1 MNNIERKH
9 RACIYTLGC
18 RVNQYESAAV
28 AAELE
33 KYGFEIASHDEI
45 CDIYIIN
52 TCAVTA
58 ESEKKSRKFIRH
70 AVKLNPEAAV
80 IVMGCYS
87 QLAAADVAKIKGVN
101 LVLGNRNKLEAA
113 RYAVDFVSL
122 SSVDKRTEIAELENT
137 PIENMRIYHTGKNAR
152 AFVKIEDG
160 CDNKCAYCIIKNA
173 RGGVVSRLPEDIC
186 EEIRGLVAA
195 GYSEV
200 VLTGIETASYG
211 KDLEGIGLRELVLRI
226 SAIDDVHR
234 IRLGSL
240 EPSVLKGTLVDT
252 LAECEKFMPS
262 FHLSLQSG
270 SSRIL
275 AAMRRRYNADMAMH
289 AIEYIKKKIPAATFT
304 CDIIVGF
311 PGETEADFEETKEFA
326 KKAGF
331 LHMHIFPFSPRRG
344 TEAAEMAE
352 QVPESIKARRASEL
366 AALGAELADAVYE
379 ANQNYRGTVLFETY
393 ENGVNRGHT
402 EHMLEAELVGPDMHG
417 KEIRVRC
424 TELKNGKLICE
435 AE

>member
-9 RACIYTLGC
+9 RACRDTLGC

-137 PIENMRIYHTGKNAR
+137 PIENMRI
-152 AFVKIEDG
+152 
-160 CDNKCAYCIIKNA
+160 
-173 RGGVVSRLPEDIC
+173 
-186 EEIRGLVAA
+186 
-195 GYSEV
+195 
-200 VLTGIETASYG
+200 
-211 KDLEGIGLRELVLRI
+211 
-226 SAIDDVHR
+226 
-234 IRLGSL
+234 
-240 EPSVLKGTLVDT
+240 
-252 LAECEKFMPS
+252 
-262 FHLSLQSG
+262 
-270 SSRIL
+270 
-275 AAMRRRYNADMAMH
+275 
-289 AIEYIKKKIPAATFT
+289 
-304 CDIIVGF
+304 
-311 PGETEADFEETKEFA
+311 
-326 KKAGF
+326 
-331 LHMHIFPFSPRRG
+331 
-344 TEAAEMAE
+344 
-352 QVPESIKARRASEL
+352 
-366 AALGAELADAVYE
+366 
-379 ANQNYRGTVLFETY
+379 
-393 ENGVNRGHT
+393 
-402 EHMLEAELVGPDMHG
+402 
-417 KEIRVRC
+417 
-424 TELKNGKLICE
+424 
-435 AE
+435 

>member
-1 MNNIERKH
+1 MNNAKRKP
-9 RACIYTLGC
+9 RAYIYTLGC

-33 KYGFEIASHDEI
+33 KYGFEIAENDAD
-45 CDIYIIN
+45 CDVYIIN

-70 AVKLNPEAAV
+70 AAKQNPYAAV

-87 QLAAADVAKIKGVN
+87 QIAAADAAKIDGVR
-101 LVLGNRNKLEAA
+101 LVLGNRNKLRAA
-113 RYAVDFVSL
+113 KYAADFVSL
-122 SSVDKRTEIAELENT
+122 SAADNRIEIAELGNT
-137 PIENMRIYHTGKNAR
+137 PIENMRIYHTENAR

-160 CDNKCAYCIIKNA
+160 CDNKCAYCIIKDA

-186 EEIRGLVAA
+186 EEIRGLVSA

-211 KDLEGIGLRELVLRI
+211 KDLDGIGLSELILKI
-226 SAIDDVHR
+226 AEIDGVHR

-240 EPSVLKGTLVDT
+240 EPSVLKPALVDT
-252 LAECEKFMPS
+252 LASCEKFMPS

-270 SSRIL
+270 SSKVL
-275 AAMRRRYNADMAMH
+275 AAMRRRYNADMAMN
-289 AIEYIKKKIPAATFT
+289 AISYIKEKIPAATFT

-311 PGETEADFEETKEFA
+311 PGETEEDFAETEEFA
-326 KKAGF
+326 RRAGF
-331 LHMHIFPFSPRRG
+331 LHMHVFPFSPRKG
-344 TEAAEMAE
+344 TEAASMPE
-352 QVPESIKARRASEL
+352 QVPENIKTRRASEL
-366 AALGAELADAVYE
+366 AELGAVLADVVYE
-379 ANQNYRGTVLFETY
+379 ANRDYHGAVLFETY
-393 ENGVNRGHT
+393 ENGINRGHT
-402 EHMLEAELVGPDMHG
+402 EHMLEAELEGDDLRG
-417 KEIRVRC
+417 KEVRVYAA
-424 TELKNGKLICE
+424 EIKNDRLICK